1 MSQPQALAGFQVV
14 IGCRSAAGLVFAAG
28 GAVSSTPL
36 RVRAGPRAL
45 HCTKPGRAEIWPGC
59 FNSETVDR
67 EHEPELVS
75 LSAGRLPSA
84 QTAP

>member
-1 MSQPQALAGFQVV
+1 MNKEIKNWSDRR
-14 IGCRSAAGLVFAAG
+14 CRVLHAAEAE
-28 GAVSSTPL
+28 
-36 RVRAGPRAL
+36 RRASAL